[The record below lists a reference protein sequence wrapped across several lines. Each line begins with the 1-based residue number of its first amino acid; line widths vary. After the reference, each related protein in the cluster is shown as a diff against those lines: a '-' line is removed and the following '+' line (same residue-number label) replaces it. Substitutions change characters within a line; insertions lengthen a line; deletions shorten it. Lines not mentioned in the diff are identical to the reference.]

1 MDIPFPEEEHQKKI
15 YKIIDIVLGKDKTI
29 IFIGDFVL
37 RENDKKKCSIISCNL
52 TINKKTIPIKGT
64 GIGVIDALYN
74 GIHKKLNK
82 EFSSLNSVK
91 FDDFSMR
98 VKFKESR
105 RWNNTDAPVE
115 IKLALKN
122 NNNIGDRIYFHAE
135 SRSLV
140 VAAIA
145 VIRKAIEFLINSEL
159 TVIQLK
165 KDIQSAKDRG
175 RHDLIE
181 RYTLMLSELVFV
193 ADYEETIKK
202 MKIVI
207 DK

>member
-1 MDIPFPEEEHQKKI
+1 MDISFPEEERQKKI
-15 YKIIDIVLGKDKTI
+15 YKIIDAVLGKTKAI
-29 IFIGDFVL
+29 VFIGDFVL
-37 RENDKKKCSIISCNL
+37 REDDKEKRSLISCNL
-52 TINKKTIPIKGT
+52 IINGKTTPIE
-64 GIGVIDALYN
+64 GIGIGAIDALYS
-74 GIHKKLNK
+74 GIHEKLNK

-105 RWNNTDAPVE
+105 QWNNTDAPVE

-122 NNNIGDRIYFHAE
+122 NNVGDRIYFHAE

-140 VAAIA
+140 VSAIA

-159 TVIQLK
+159 AVIQLK
-165 KDIQSAKDRG
+165 KDIQFARERDRE
-175 RHDLIE
+175 DLVR
-181 RYTLMLSELVFV
+181 RYISMLSELVFV
-193 ADYEETIKK
+193 ANYEETIKK
-202 MKIVI
+202 MKIVV